1 LRAGALRQER
11 LRVPVV
17 VVGNITA
24 GGTGKTPFVL
34 WLVDRL
40 LDAGFRPGIVTRGYG
55 GRSVTTGRV
64 DPISDPHDAGDEAVL
79 LARRS
84 RCPVWRG
91 ADRVAA
97 ARALL
102 DAHPECDVLVSDDGL
117 QHYRLAR
124 DVEIALLDGMRGTG
138 NGLPLP
144 SGPLRE
150 PRSRLRTCDFVV
162 VKEPVSTDVALPPGA
177 WRMRLAPGLATRIDA
192 PDCTV
197 PLTSFAGRTVHAVA
211 GTGSPQS
218 FFDLLEGA
226 GIRTVRHPLPDHHVY
241 SRRDLR
247 FGDGLPILM
256 TEKDAVKCAVLVP
269 LPHEI
274 WSVPVEGRLDA
285 ALFDSILASL
295 HHGHRSQ
302 AA

>member
-1 LRAGALRQER
+1 
-11 LRVPVV
+11 
-17 VVGNITA
+17 
-24 GGTGKTPFVL
+24 
-34 WLVDRL
+34 
-40 LDAGFRPGIVTRGYG
+40 
-55 GRSVTTGRV
+55 
-64 DPISDPHDAGDEAVL
+64 
-79 LARRS
+79 
-84 RCPVWRG
+84 VWRG

-211 GTGSPQS
+211 GTGSITS
-218 FFDLLEGA
+218 T
-226 GIRTVRHPLPDHHVY
+226 R
-241 SRRDLR
+241 
-247 FGDGLPILM
+247 
-256 TEKDAVKCAVLVP
+256 
-269 LPHEI
+269 
-274 WSVPVEGRLDA
+274 A
-285 ALFDSILASL
+285 AISGSAT
-295 HHGHRSQ
+295 GCRS
-302 AA
+302 